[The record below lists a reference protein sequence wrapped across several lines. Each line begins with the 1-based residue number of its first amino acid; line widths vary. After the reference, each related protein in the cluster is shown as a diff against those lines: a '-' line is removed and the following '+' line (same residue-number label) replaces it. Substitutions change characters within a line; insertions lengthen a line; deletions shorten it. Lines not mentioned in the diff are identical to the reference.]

1 MFSKCV
7 KICTGMIK
15 INFKILVPSG
25 KKGGR
30 RMGSGWKKDPEEAL
44 TEFWNVFLGKMY
56 LKQECQDTEF

>member
-1 MFSKCV
+1 MFTKCV

-30 RMGSGWKKDPEEAL
+30 RMGSGWKNDPEEAL
-44 TEFWNVFLGKMY
+44 TEFCNIFLGKKY
-56 LKQECQDTEF
+56 L

>member
-44 TEFWNVFLGKMY
+44 TEFWNVFFFFFFLLCNVMN
-56 LKQECQDTEF
+56 LHP